1 MRNKVYLIGLNLYSI
16 FLALKIIK
24 DFPHHS
30 VIILEGS
37 NSFLKA
43 FDPIKIGKYNCNP
56 GFHAFENPRS
66 KNVLGFLKKII
77 KFKIFTKVRGI
88 IVGGYLFRY
97 DDNYK
102 FWPLKLKE
110 KFKLSFK
117 QKKYNFNSIKLNKK
131 NNYYLRYIKN
141 NIYQKDIELKKC
153 IGSLY
158 PWFFPPNYKFPSRD
172 EGKIFQEN
180 IRSKKIKHSFTLPE
194 SGLFNSISKALHKLI
209 VKKNIRVI
217 LNQKISF
224 YKKNKKLYFNHDFLN
239 QKKDIKII
247 CVPVI
252 PLLNSI
258 ENSKIISKV
267 IKKFKP
273 KKIYTGLV
281 EIKEMNNKNF
291 SNYMETIVSSEKARG
306 LTRISNYSLGKN
318 IKKNIFQIEFIE
330 NDHYKSLDEQA
341 LSIVNLLNS
350 FFYSDK
356 NKSKNVNLI
365 GYKFI
370 RNIFFP
376 DLKLIDKLSN
386 FSKNYFNIRKD
397 NILFPRQITWPININ
412 KHFLFSNID
421 YNKQIKKILK
431 KI

>member
-1 MRNKVYLIGLNLYSI
+1 M
-16 FLALKIIK
+16 
-24 DFPHHS
+24 
-30 VIILEGS
+30 
-37 NSFLKA
+37 
-43 FDPIKIGKYNCNP
+43 
-56 GFHAFENPRS
+56 
-66 KNVLGFLKKII
+66 
-77 KFKIFTKVRGI
+77 
-88 IVGGYLFRY
+88 
-97 DDNYK
+97 
-102 FWPLKLKE
+102 
-110 KFKLSFK
+110 
-117 QKKYNFNSIKLNKK
+117 
-131 NNYYLRYIKN
+131 
-141 NIYQKDIELKKC
+141 
-153 IGSLY
+153 
-158 PWFFPPNYKFPSRD
+158 
-172 EGKIFQEN
+172 
-180 IRSKKIKHSFTLPE
+180 
-194 SGLFNSISKALHKLI
+194 
-209 VKKNIRVI
+209 
-217 LNQKISF
+217 
-224 YKKNKKLYFNHDFLN
+224 
-239 QKKDIKII
+239 
-247 CVPVI
+247 PVI